1 MRMNIVIT
9 GTSSGIGMA
18 IAKVLLNAGFRV
30 FGSVRKLADAETLI
44 EFGGE
49 HFRPLVFDI
58 TDASSVIKSAQDVQ
72 EYLPDGENLTGLV
85 NNAGIGLGGPLEHLS
100 LKTLRHQLE
109 VNVVGTL
116 AVTRAFIPLL
126 KNENESNP
134 AGKIINISSVAGK
147 RALPFTGP
155 YVASKHA
162 LEGLSDSL
170 RMELQLHGIDVIL
183 VEPGPVRSEIW
194 NKMPDPENNPF
205 LGTEYEPALR
215 KFYRIT
221 MSRVEKAL
229 PAEKVGRLVHRI
241 IESPRH
247 KARYVITRHKW
258 RDFILPGLLPTRLI
272 DRKIGKF
279 LGLHKS

>member
-1 MRMNIVIT
+1 MGKNIVIT
-9 GTSSGIGMA
+9 GTSSGIGLA
-18 IAKVLLNAGFRV
+18 TAKVLLKAGCRV
-30 FGSVRKLADAETLI
+30 FGSVRRLADAKALI
-44 EFGGE
+44 ESGGDRF
-49 HFRPLVFDI
+49 HPLVFDI
-58 TDASSVIKSAQDVQ
+58 TDESSVLKGAQEVKK
-72 EYLPDGENLTGLV
+72 YLPDGENLLGLV

-100 LKTLRHQLE
+100 LKTLRRQLE

-126 KNENESNP
+126 KNENGKAP
-134 AGKIINISSVAGK
+134 AGRIINISSVAGR

-170 RMELQLHGIDVIL
+170 RMELQLCGIDVIL

-215 KFYRIT
+215 RFYRIT
-221 MSRVEKAL
+221 MNRVDKAL
-229 PAEKVGRLVHRI
+229 PAERVGELVRRI
-241 IESPRH
+241 IESPHPR
-247 KARYVITRHKW
+247 ARYVITRHKW

-279 LGLHKS
+279 LGLLKP